1 MGIVGILAIAA
12 AVLLLLWFCRAWWRR
27 QDTADDAGY
36 RLAVH
41 HTGVGMAMLSAEG
54 GWQYCNPAMSRL
66 CDQTRVQLFQRPFT
80 DLFYPEDIAGLVLP
94 EPGCS
99 VSLNLRLRAGEQP
112 RWVRLTLTGI
122 AEGKGR
128 LLMELESTQAAHDA
142 RTELINQ
149 QQRLAR
155 ESEHLRVTL
164 DAIADAVITT
174 DACGAITFMNP
185 MAEALTGWTDQNAVG
200 RPVDEVLVLVE
211 DATGARLPSPVNEAL
226 QGIHVCFLREGSR
239 LRSRDGSSYEIQD
252 TASPLT
258 ADDGRLVGAVVVFR
272 DVSSHKAME
281 KALDYQATHDA
292 LTGLTNRA
300 GFELALKR
308 ALSDE
313 RQESAILCFINLD
326 RFKVVND
333 TAGHIAGDALL
344 RECAGVIGRQIR
356 DNDVLARLGGDEFGL
371 LLRQCPLGR
380 ARNIAE
386 RLIDAL
392 NAIRFDWESAVY
404 DIGASVGLVE
414 LDAQVTTVEE
424 AMSRADVAC
433 YAAKHRGRGQVME
446 YTAEDSD
453 ASRRHLELQMV
464 ASLRESLEANRFV
477 LYAQEIRAMATEDEP
492 GHYEVLL
499 RLRGRDGEIIS
510 PGAFIPAAERYQMMP
525 HIDRWVLRQ
534 LLLERGEE
542 LAGIA
547 GLNLAINLS
556 ATTLDDPGFLSY
568 LERLLAET
576 PLEAQRLTFE
586 ITETTVVNQMGS
598 VSEVLIWLRDQGCKV
613 ALDDFGSGFSSF
625 NYLKHFKVDY
635 LKIDGSFVRNLVRSS
650 VDHTIVESINEV
662 AHRLGIQTVAEYVE
676 DEALIPLLRETG
688 VDFVQGYAIG
698 LPEPLDA
705 LFKRHRQPRVSNAHP
720 PLH

>member
-27 QDTADDAGY
+27 RDSADDAGY

-41 HTGVGMAMLSAEG
+41 HTGVGMAMLSAKG
-54 GWQYCNPAMSRL
+54 DWQHCNPAMSRL
-66 CDQTRVQLFQRPFT
+66 CDQPRAQLFQRPFT

-542 LAGIA
+542 LAGIT